1 MVRKWLPLLLLAAFI
16 AGGLYQVEERL
27 QLFRLRN
34 LDIQPSA
41 ILPNALIWHG
51 IPETTRRFWPL
62 LYVQR
67 EALLKSLEERVPVTA
82 SLSLTGW
89 GDFKLEI
96 TPLVPWFMVF
106 WKGSEWYLSMDGRM
120 WSVHHNM
127 NNVILQQEPREG
139 PILIWTE
146 TMYDL
151 VSSSTG
157 KVFLDRVMVSQAPLS
172 KLKSWK
178 TYLEELG
185 FYNRIDSISVLQKD
199 GELLLELLL
208 RRSSQAV
215 RILVPAATEGWKHRL
230 TAVDEILEQTRAV
243 ERDLYID
250 TTYSGKILVRTDPGQ

>member
-1 MVRKWLPLLLLAAFI
+1 MVRKWLLLLFLAAFI

-41 ILPNALIWHG
+41 ILPNAMVWRR
-51 IPETTRRFWPL
+51 IPQTARRFWPL
-62 LYVQR
+62 LLLQR
-67 EALLKSLEERVPVTA
+67 EGLLKLLEEQVPVTA
-82 SLSLTGW
+82 SLSLAGW
-89 GDFKLEI
+89 GDFRLKI

-106 WKGSEWYLSMDGRM
+106 WKGSEWYLSIDGRM

-157 KVFLDRVMVSQAPLS
+157 RVPLDRVMASQAPLR

-178 TYLEELG
+178 ENLEELG
-185 FYNRIDSISVLQKD
+185 FYDRIDSMSVRQKD
-199 GELLLELLL
+199 GELFLELLL
-208 RRSSQAV
+208 RRSPKAV
-215 RILVPAATEGWKHRL
+215 RILVPALSGEWENLL
-230 TAVDEILEQTRAV
+230 TAVDEILEQTGAV

-250 TTYSGKILVRTDPGQ
+250 ATYSGKILVRTDPGQ